1 MPFELLEV
9 RVAPGGRAC
18 VASVGVPRPED
29 EAHASAHVG
38 GERREDARELD
49 GAGVARGVVKGAEPP
64 AVDVSRHHYEVL
76 VRAADLGRDDGNF
89 RPAAFDAGRK
99 PCGQRAARLGEAGPE
114 ASAVPKGKA
123 CDGNADIVVQGF
135 GRGRAPD
142 ARDDHVV
149 DLLARDED
157 DACGAPV
164 LKGAHDGLHC
174 QTVRENDPAGDLFG
188 GCRPGSVDRDVD
200 KIRLEAICGRRHGVS
215 EYFISNAA
223 RFEGCAFGRADVA
236 WKRLARHAATRVRE
250 ELFQNVEGTDFRLV

>member
-1 MPFELLEV
+1 M
-9 RVAPGGRAC
+9 RIAPGGRAC

-29 EAHASAHVG
+29 EAHASAHVR

-64 AVDVSRHHYEVL
+64 AVDVSRHHHEVL

-89 RPAAFDAGRK
+89 RPTVFDAGRK

-142 ARDDHVV
+142 TRDDHVV
-149 DLLARDED
+149 DLLARDKD

-164 LKGAHDGLHC
+164 LKGAHDGLHRKA
-174 QTVRENDPAGDLFG
+174 VREDDP
-188 GCRPGSVDRDVD
+188 SRDVGRSRLAHGVD
-200 KIRLEAICGRRHGVS
+200 GHVCEGRLEHLDGRSHRMCEHLVRL
-215 EYFISNAA
+215 AA
-223 RFEGCAFGRADVA
+223 RLEGGAFGRTDVSRE
-236 WKRLARHAATRVRE
+236 RLAGNAAARV
-250 ELFQNVEGTDFRLV
+250 LQTLV